1 MEQDEL
7 QRIRAARLAELQAQ
21 HSTQSSTGR
30 SSHATHSLPGQ
41 AGPGGQGG
49 QGGEDK
55 AEADA
60 AQRHGML
67 SQILDSSA
75 RDRLRRIA
83 LVKADRARAIEDL
96 VLDMARRGQIRQRVS
111 EQELVG
117 LLEEI
122 SGREQDN
129 EANGH
134 GGGSGSRGKIT
145 FQRRRD
151 SFDDE
156 WD

>member
-21 HSTQSSTGR
+21 HSSSM
-30 SSHATHSLPGQ
+30 S
-41 AGPGGQGG
+41 GGQQRGVPAGNAASAAGG
-49 QGGEDK
+49 TGSGEDK
-55 AEADA
+55 SEEQA

-96 VLDMARRGQIRQRVS
+96 VLDMARRGQIRQRVT
-111 EQELVG
+111 EPELVG

-122 SGREQDN
+122 SSREKDN
-129 EANGH
+129 ETA
-134 GGGSGSRGKIT
+134 GGSGAGRGKIS

-151 SFDDE
+151 SFDDD

>member
-1 MEQDEL
+1 MEGDEL

-21 HSTQSSTGR
+21 HGGANGR
-30 SSHATHSLPGQ
+30 SPSANGGISGSG
-41 AGPGGQGG
+41 AGGGGAAAQNDGVSAEERREA
-49 QGGEDK
+49 ED
-55 AEADA
+55 
-60 AQRHGML
+60 AQRHALL
-67 SQILDSSA
+67 SQILDASA

-96 VLDMARRGQIRQRVS
+96 VVGMARRGQIRGRVT
-111 EQELVG
+111 EPELVG

-122 SGREQDN
+122 AGREQESD
-129 EANGH
+129 AQTGK
-134 GGGSGSRGKIT
+134 GKIT